1 MLIAA
6 MCVGWVANAQSL
18 ETYTYSTG
26 VDESMWIT
34 VTDSTNLL
42 VSGTADSK
50 YSSVQSIGF
59 AFPFANSSFTQ
70 FSVNSDGN
78 LRLGPTVT
86 GTANYLTPFSA
97 ANSSINNPKINFLGC
112 DGYYVDTLHYV
123 YAQNTVDASNDSL
136 LVVEFCLGTYTS
148 STRSQQFRWQVHM
161 YPSGNIVV
169 VFAPVA
175 PNQAPATS
183 NQKGICFNSGDGWI
197 IASDN
202 TATHFT
208 SGSSTTW
215 SSGSW
220 PSPNTYY
227 AFTRPV
233 ITCPSPSAITLHN
246 FGSTTANITFTPAG
260 NETSWIGTITPGIMG
275 YTETM
280 LSDTNVNLMFLTPNT
295 EYSISVRAICGVGDT
310 SFPTS
315 LTFRTACSP
324 TAIPYTENF
333 DSVTTSTTA
342 ATGAMP
348 SCWIIG
354 AKDVSM
360 TATQSPQVYYS
371 TATSYSTS
379 GSYSLRLYYRGYVAL
394 PIFDVPVDSLMVK
407 FQVKQ
412 TASNYWLEVGVM
424 DNPYDA
430 STFVPIDT
438 IHTANT
444 VNHEYHE
451 VLFNN
456 YTGSGQFIAFHN
468 ILVPSSTTSYSS
480 NYLDDIEVD
489 RLPSCITPN
498 HVNVS
503 NISTTGATISWVGN
517 AANYTV
523 VYGSDTN
530 LLTSV
535 DVSTNSV
542 TLTSLAPATH
552 YYVKVKAVCS
562 ASDESA
568 YSSFEDFTTPCEAL
582 SVPYAIDF
590 ENVTTS
596 TVSTTEEMPSCWAI
610 GPADVSMT
618 STQAPQVYY
627 GTSNA
632 HGGSYSFRMY
642 YRGYVALPMFT
653 TPVDSLMLKFWLKQT
668 AAAYQLEV
676 GVMSDPTDATTFV
689 AVDTINNASTAYEH
703 VEVMLNN
710 YTGNGQYIA
719 FHNITTN
726 TYNYSYNY
734 IDDLQVTLLPTC
746 FTPQNVA
753 ASNVD
758 AHSATI
764 SWTGNASNYVVVCGD
779 DTMNVTGNSIT
790 LTGLL
795 ASTTYSV
802 SVKAV
807 CSATDESDFSTP
819 ISFTTLCEAIAL
831 PYTEDFDNLSGNLPN
846 CWTKI
851 GAGTAAK
858 YSSTTYAHSGNY
870 SLRFN
875 GATSNLVALPEMDAP
890 TNTLTM
896 SFWTR
901 PESFTNSNCG
911 TFSVGYV
918 TDVTDA
924 NSFVALETY
933 TYSDFTEIENKV
945 VSFASAPAT
954 ATIALRHTPNST
966 AWYWFVDDI
975 EVTVNTPECVAT
987 TWITGDS
994 TGSSYYTPVNNY
1006 YNYTLTETIIEA
1018 AEIGGPMRIDTISLH
1033 YMYSSPMTNKTD
1045 VTIWLQPT
1053 TKSSFSSTSDIDLL
1067 DSSIAVQI
1075 FSDSMNFSYGWNDIV
1090 LPTPYVFDGTS
1101 NLMLIVDDNSYDYDG
1116 SSYKFSTTSCSDYKT
1131 IAWYSDGQ
1139 NPDPVTGNNSLTGNT
1154 YSSSKTRYMYRVRM
1168 ALKGCDLTTCH
1179 KPNDLAVSGV
1189 TPYGATLSWSNNN
1202 SSTTTYTVINM
1213 ADSTVVSSSVSAG
1226 SFAITGLTPETSYAF
1241 GVYANCAADD
1251 SSIVAT
1257 VTFATPATC
1266 VVPSSF
1272 ACGNIT
1278 SSTATLS
1285 WSDNTNTGATYTIFD
1300 MSDTS
1305 VLATGLTGNTYTV
1318 TGLTPNTDYTFGI
1331 VANCSAT
1338 DASSVVTVSART
1350 SCVPETLP
1358 FTEDFSANL
1367 SSNLCWRG
1375 ATGTTAA
1382 QVFAGASLNLTT
1394 PNWTYASSTRDG
1406 LEAGHYYKNVYG
1418 SSVKSW
1424 IITPAIDLSTV
1435 TSAQLSFDVALT
1447 DWNNAALP
1455 DAGGDTNTSQ
1465 SFMVI
1470 VSPDGGN
1477 TWSAANATVW
1487 QNGTGDYTYAS
1498 LADTVYQNKVISLNQ
1513 YVGDTIKIA
1522 FYCQSLWSGG
1532 DNDLH
1537 IDNIAVTEASPVDSS
1552 CHVTIYAEDAYGDGW
1567 NGGTITIMQ
1576 GTDTVG
1582 VYSMAGQG
1590 VSSTRI
1596 YDTITYEVLT
1606 GVPITFEWA
1615 AGSWAEEV
1623 SFTIV
1628 DGSNSAVYYCAD
1640 GSMLS
1645 DAVFF
1650 TLSDAC
1656 PSCSGI
1662 QDLAVSDITSNSVIL
1677 TWSSDNSSATY
1688 TVYNMSDTSVI
1699 ASGLTTTTYTVTG
1712 LTAETNYQFGVA
1724 AACSATESSAIST
1737 VNAFTGYCS
1746 PNPTSVDG
1754 NGITSVSFGGM
1765 TNTTHPT
1772 SAGYANYST
1781 MSGSVPAG
1789 TTASVDITYAT
1800 GYTYGTIIWVDWNSN
1815 LIFEGNE
1822 VVYAGVSASSNP
1834 TTLTATFDIPAT
1846 QALGN
1851 YRMRIVGADSYFD
1864 SYTGS
1869 IAAAADANPC
1879 ATYSW
1884 GVAEDY
1890 TLIVTTMPEC
1900 LAVTGLTATATYN
1913 SVTLNWTDAN
1923 NTGATY
1929 TVYDMSD
1936 TSVVA
1941 TGITGTTYTVTG
1953 LTPNTYYT
1961 FGVAANCSATD
1972 ASSVVTVAIHTPC
1985 VAVAIPFY
1993 ESFDTN
1999 SATLGCWTAYS
2010 MNTANSVGLSIFNTN
2025 GIALRF
2031 SSYYSASDYNQY
2043 AFSPVFNYT
2052 GTDNTLNF
2060 SVQYATYGS
2069 SDHLYF
2075 GYITPTDTVW
2085 STEYYT
2091 TSGQSDVQTYT
2102 ASIPATATQIAFH
2115 YYGSY
2120 AYYAWVDSVSVT
2132 EAPAAI
2138 TMTISSADTTMGTTS
2153 PVPGTYTYLVGDTI
2167 TVTAVPNTGY
2177 VFDYW
2182 VLSLGALT
2190 DTITLSTYTGVVPA
2204 IMAGASFE
2212 LVAHFAVDQYTLTL
2226 ATADATMGTT
2236 IPAPGTYSY
2245 YPGDTLTITAV
2256 PATNCH
2262 FVQWNDG
2269 DTNATRLITVTGDAT
2284 YTATFD
2290 YNPITI
2296 TLVNSDTAMGS
2307 ITPAPGIYTFHVGD
2321 TAVAQA
2327 TPATGY
2333 HFNQWMIN
2341 MAGLTDSM
2349 PNNPV
2354 TMILPTYLAGASITM
2369 TATYAP
2375 NLYSIDVYAND
2386 NTLGTVTGTGQYAY
2400 NSYATITA
2408 TPADHCI
2415 FVQWNDGDTNAVRN
2429 VLVTGNA
2436 SYTATFQAIPQHE
2449 VTLTVYPENSNS
2461 GSVTGAGL
2469 YYEGESVTITAT
2481 PNEGYHF
2488 LGWGLE
2494 EGTDFDYVIFS
2505 HDPIYTFTMGE
2516 TNIHYYAV
2524 FEEDATPATVHIS
2537 YDSYAGTVFI
2547 NEVETS
2553 DYEGFVGD
2561 TIILRAVAN
2570 TGFRFLNWEGEGVE
2584 DPTAETITY
2593 VIRSAETTINA
2604 YFEHIEGI
2612 IDVNGDNITIYSTNN
2627 NIIVRGA
2634 EQQTIRVF
2642 DVVGRLVAQRSNA
2655 NDEETIAMTNTGVY
2669 LVKVGDAPARR
2680 VVVRR

>member
-1 MLIAA
+1 MKAFLRCLMLIAA

-86 GTANYLTPFSA
+86 GTANYLTPFSS

-112 DGYYVDTLHYV
+112 DGYYLDTIHYV
-123 YAQNTVDASNDSL
+123 FAQNTVDASNDSL

-148 STRSQQFRWQVHM
+148 NTRSQKFKWQVHM
-161 YPSGNIVV
+161 YPNGNIVA

-260 NETSWIGTITPGIMG
+260 NETAWIGTITPGIMG

-552 YYVKVKAVCS
+552 YYVKVKAVCGVD
-562 ASDESA
+562 DESE
-568 YSSFEDFTTPCEAL
+568 YSLFKSFTTPCEAL

-642 YRGYVALPMFT
+642 YRGYVALPMFS

-764 SWTGNASNYVVVCGD
+764 SWTGDASNYVVVCSD

-911 TFSVGYV
+911 TFVG
-918 TDVTDA
+918 DVE
-924 NSFVALETY
+924 LQPRE
-933 TYSDFTEIENKV
+933 
-945 VSFASAPAT
+945 
-954 ATIALRHTPNST
+954 RR
-966 AWYWFVDDI
+966 
-975 EVTVNTPECVAT
+975 
-987 TWITGDS
+987 
-994 TGSSYYTPVNNY
+994 
-1006 YNYTLTETIIEA
+1006 IIE
-1018 AEIGGPMRIDTISLH
+1018 
-1033 YMYSSPMTNKTD
+1033 
-1045 VTIWLQPT
+1045 
-1053 TKSSFSSTSDIDLL
+1053 
-1067 DSSIAVQI
+1067 
-1075 FSDSMNFSYGWNDIV
+1075 
-1090 LPTPYVFDGTS
+1090 DGT
-1101 NLMLIVDDNSYDYDG
+1101 LFTL
-1116 SSYKFSTTSCSDYKT
+1116 
-1131 IAWYSDGQ
+1131 
-1139 NPDPVTGNNSLTGNT
+1139 
-1154 YSSSKTRYMYRVRM
+1154 
-1168 ALKGCDLTTCH
+1168 
-1179 KPNDLAVSGV
+1179 
-1189 TPYGATLSWSNNN
+1189 GATS
-1202 SSTTTYTVINM
+1202 
-1213 ADSTVVSSSVSAG
+1213 
-1226 SFAITGLTPETSYAF
+1226 
-1241 GVYANCAADD
+1241 
-1251 SSIVAT
+1251 
-1257 VTFATPATC
+1257 
-1266 VVPSSF
+1266 
-1272 ACGNIT
+1272 
-1278 SSTATLS
+1278 
-1285 WSDNTNTGATYTIFD
+1285 
-1300 MSDTS
+1300 
-1305 VLATGLTGNTYTV
+1305 
-1318 TGLTPNTDYTFGI
+1318 
-1331 VANCSAT
+1331 
-1338 DASSVVTVSART
+1338 
-1350 SCVPETLP
+1350 
-1358 FTEDFSANL
+1358 
-1367 SSNLCWRG
+1367 
-1375 ATGTTAA
+1375 
-1382 QVFAGASLNLTT
+1382 
-1394 PNWTYASSTRDG
+1394 
-1406 LEAGHYYKNVYG
+1406 
-1418 SSVKSW
+1418 
-1424 IITPAIDLSTV
+1424 
-1435 TSAQLSFDVALT
+1435 
-1447 DWNNAALP
+1447 
-1455 DAGGDTNTSQ
+1455 
-1465 SFMVI
+1465 
-1470 VSPDGGN
+1470 
-1477 TWSAANATVW
+1477 
-1487 QNGTGDYTYAS
+1487 
-1498 LADTVYQNKVISLNQ
+1498 
-1513 YVGDTIKIA
+1513 
-1522 FYCQSLWSGG
+1522 
-1532 DNDLH
+1532 
-1537 IDNIAVTEASPVDSS
+1537 
-1552 CHVTIYAEDAYGDGW
+1552 
-1567 NGGTITIMQ
+1567 
-1576 GTDTVG
+1576 
-1582 VYSMAGQG
+1582 
-1590 VSSTRI
+1590 
-1596 YDTITYEVLT
+1596 
-1606 GVPITFEWA
+1606 
-1615 AGSWAEEV
+1615 
-1623 SFTIV
+1623 
-1628 DGSNSAVYYCAD
+1628 
-1640 GSMLS
+1640 
-1645 DAVFF
+1645 
-1650 TLSDAC
+1650 
-1656 PSCSGI
+1656 
-1662 QDLAVSDITSNSVIL
+1662 
-1677 TWSSDNSSATY
+1677 
-1688 TVYNMSDTSVI
+1688 
-1699 ASGLTTTTYTVTG
+1699 
-1712 LTAETNYQFGVA
+1712 
-1724 AACSATESSAIST
+1724 
-1737 VNAFTGYCS
+1737 
-1746 PNPTSVDG
+1746 
-1754 NGITSVSFGGM
+1754 
-1765 TNTTHPT
+1765 
-1772 SAGYANYST
+1772 
-1781 MSGSVPAG
+1781 
-1789 TTASVDITYAT
+1789 
-1800 GYTYGTIIWVDWNSN
+1800 
-1815 LIFEGNE
+1815 
-1822 VVYAGVSASSNP
+1822 
-1834 TTLTATFDIPAT
+1834 
-1846 QALGN
+1846 
-1851 YRMRIVGADSYFD
+1851 
-1864 SYTGS
+1864 
-1869 IAAAADANPC
+1869 
-1879 ATYSW
+1879 
-1884 GVAEDY
+1884 
-1890 TLIVTTMPEC
+1890 
-1900 LAVTGLTATATYN
+1900 
-1913 SVTLNWTDAN
+1913 
-1923 NTGATY
+1923 
-1929 TVYDMSD
+1929 
-1936 TSVVA
+1936 
-1941 TGITGTTYTVTG
+1941 
-1953 LTPNTYYT
+1953 
-1961 FGVAANCSATD
+1961 
-1972 ASSVVTVAIHTPC
+1972 
-1985 VAVAIPFY
+1985 
-1993 ESFDTN
+1993 
-1999 SATLGCWTAYS
+1999 
-2010 MNTANSVGLSIFNTN
+2010 
-2025 GIALRF
+2025 
-2031 SSYYSASDYNQY
+2031 
-2043 AFSPVFNYT
+2043 
-2052 GTDNTLNF
+2052 
-2060 SVQYATYGS
+2060 
-2069 SDHLYF
+2069 
-2075 GYITPTDTVW
+2075 
-2085 STEYYT
+2085 
-2091 TSGQSDVQTYT
+2091 
-2102 ASIPATATQIAFH
+2102 
-2115 YYGSY
+2115 
-2120 AYYAWVDSVSVT
+2120 
-2132 EAPAAI
+2132 
-2138 TMTISSADTTMGTTS
+2138 
-2153 PVPGTYTYLVGDTI
+2153 
-2167 TVTAVPNTGY
+2167 
-2177 VFDYW
+2177 
-2182 VLSLGALT
+2182 
-2190 DTITLSTYTGVVPA
+2190 
-2204 IMAGASFE
+2204 
-2212 LVAHFAVDQYTLTL
+2212 
-2226 ATADATMGTT
+2226 
-2236 IPAPGTYSY
+2236 
-2245 YPGDTLTITAV
+2245 
-2256 PATNCH
+2256 
-2262 FVQWNDG
+2262 
-2269 DTNATRLITVTGDAT
+2269 
-2284 YTATFD
+2284 
-2290 YNPITI
+2290 
-2296 TLVNSDTAMGS
+2296 
-2307 ITPAPGIYTFHVGD
+2307 
-2321 TAVAQA
+2321 
-2327 TPATGY
+2327 
-2333 HFNQWMIN
+2333 
-2341 MAGLTDSM
+2341 
-2349 PNNPV
+2349 
-2354 TMILPTYLAGASITM
+2354 
-2369 TATYAP
+2369 
-2375 NLYSIDVYAND
+2375 
-2386 NTLGTVTGTGQYAY
+2386 
-2400 NSYATITA
+2400 
-2408 TPADHCI
+2408 
-2415 FVQWNDGDTNAVRN
+2415 
-2429 VLVTGNA
+2429 
-2436 SYTATFQAIPQHE
+2436 
-2449 VTLTVYPENSNS
+2449 
-2461 GSVTGAGL
+2461 
-2469 YYEGESVTITAT
+2469 
-2481 PNEGYHF
+2481 
-2488 LGWGLE
+2488 
-2494 EGTDFDYVIFS
+2494 
-2505 HDPIYTFTMGE
+2505 
-2516 TNIHYYAV
+2516 
-2524 FEEDATPATVHIS
+2524 
-2537 YDSYAGTVFI
+2537 
-2547 NEVETS
+2547 
-2553 DYEGFVGD
+2553 
-2561 TIILRAVAN
+2561 IILR
-2570 TGFRFLNWEGEGVE
+2570 
-2584 DPTAETITY
+2584 
-2593 VIRSAETTINA
+2593 SA
-2604 YFEHIEGI
+2604 
-2612 IDVNGDNITIYSTNN
+2612 DS
-2627 NIIVRGA
+2627 
-2634 EQQTIRVF
+2634 Q
-2642 DVVGRLVAQRSNA
+2642 
-2655 NDEETIAMTNTGVY
+2655 EE
-2669 LVKVGDAPARR
+2669 
-2680 VVVRR
+2680 